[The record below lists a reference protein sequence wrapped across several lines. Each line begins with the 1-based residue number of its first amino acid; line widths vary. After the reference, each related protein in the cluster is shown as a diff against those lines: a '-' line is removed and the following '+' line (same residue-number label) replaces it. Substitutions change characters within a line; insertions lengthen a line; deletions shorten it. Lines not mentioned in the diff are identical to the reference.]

1 MNKRWVLSDKER
13 FEMIKGIQKRI
24 KECQVKSQNVSNLHH
39 DYVDWLID
47 RYEAALKEIKLLR
60 ECLMLLTEHYHFDNT
75 GQMAEVA
82 ESYLEASSASLDIE
96 SKK

>member
-1 MNKRWVLSDKER
+1 MNKRWILSDKER

-24 KECQVKSQNVSNLHH
+24 KECQAKGQNVSNLHP
-39 DYVDWLID
+39 DYADWLID

-60 ECLMLLTEHYHFDNT
+60 TEYYHFDNT

>member
-1 MNKRWVLSDKER
+1 MNKRWILSDKER

-24 KECQVKSQNVSNLHH
+24 KECQAKGQNVSNLHL

-60 ECLMLLTEHYHFDNT
+60 EGFDNT

>member
-24 KECQVKSQNVSNLHH
+24 KECQAKGQNVSNLHP
-39 DYVDWLID
+39 DYADWLID

-60 ECLMLLTEHYHFDNT
+60 EGLMLLIEHYHFDNT